1 MNTELTM
8 LVYSVILTFLIISV
22 PALGGILQNG
32 LATQA
37 GARDG
42 LPEPSVF
49 AKRARRLQDNM
60 IENMVLFIPLVLAAQ
75 AAGVST
81 AQTALGAEIFVIARV
96 LHALI
101 YLAGIPWL
109 RPVAWAGGVVGMG
122 MILTALL

>member
-122 MILTALL
+122 MILLALL